1 MPRKSVHITPAA
13 TGGWNVKSAGASR
26 AAANFDRKVEAI
38 SRGREISQNRHAEL
52 VIHNKDG
59 RIAQSDSH
67 GHDPH
72 PPTG

>member
-1 MPRKSVHITPAA
+1 MPRKSVHITPAP
-13 TGGWNVKSAGASR
+13 TGGWNVKSGGASR
-26 AAANFDRKVEAI
+26 AAVNFDRKVEAI